1 MCFVT
6 EQKHPFVYLTSME
19 AVTSQCSRGELSIM
33 LFQLAYNFITSERR
47 RHLSESPLMDFQEL
61 LTFHIYLQPVK

>member
-1 MCFVT
+1 
-6 EQKHPFVYLTSME
+6 ME

-61 LTFHIYLQPVK
+61 LLFHIYLQPVK